1 MRGQTQDSAG
11 DEEEDDDGKEETV
24 KTPKG
29 DEVPLSESEEDVED
43 EGEEEAAEEAE
54 MERLGLI
61 AIDDAQRAVAER
73 VARVASGVA
82 STPEPARK
90 DKGEET
96 ERAQEA

>member
-1 MRGQTQDSAG
+1 MRGQTQDSDD

-29 DEVPLSESEEDVED
+29 DEVPLSESEEDMED

-73 VARVASGVA
+73 VARVVSGVA

>member
-1 MRGQTQDSAG
+1 MSTGGLTRTVYEGLPGKRS
-11 DEEEDDDGKEETV
+11 DET
-24 KTPKG
+24 
-29 DEVPLSESEEDVED
+29 
-43 EGEEEAAEEAE
+43 
-54 MERLGLI
+54 
-61 AIDDAQRAVAER
+61 ER